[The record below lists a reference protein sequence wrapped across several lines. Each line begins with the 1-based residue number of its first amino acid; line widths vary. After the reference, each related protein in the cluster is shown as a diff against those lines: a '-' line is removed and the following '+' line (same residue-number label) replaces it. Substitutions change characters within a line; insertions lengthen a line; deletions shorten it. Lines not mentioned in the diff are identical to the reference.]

1 MSSGFSCEIMQQK
14 LSTRQLIHSQ
24 STRFFFFFFPKII
37 FPEPLSVPNSVSIR
51 VQTEAKPVR
60 EVGRGVC
67 VCRGGLYKCGS
78 WLSRLCRP
86 VDNIPDS
93 GARCPQGRQAGQI
106 WSRLKPTRTS
116 WHLPRTWHPEEAR
129 ALHHGAKHT
138 LGLRNFITD
147 LNTHLAQKLHHGTEH
162 THLAQVLILQLNPHS
177 GPRNKSSWHGIQG
190 NTAIAGLAAASHQ
203 QGQSAVQQ

>member
-24 STRFFFFFFPKII
+24 STRFFFFFKNYFSGTT
-37 FPEPLSVPNSVSIR
+37 LSTKFCTNQSSNR
-51 VQTEAKPVR
+51 GQTSEGGG
-60 EVGRGVC
+60 ERGVC
-67 VCRGGLYKCGS
+67 VCRRGLYKCGS
-78 WLSRLCRP
+78 WLSRLCRA

-116 WHLPRTWHPEEAR
+116 WHLTRTWHPEEAR

-147 LNTHLAQKLHHGTEH
+147 LNTHLAQKLHHGIEH

-177 GPRNKSSWHGIQG
+177 GPRNKSS
-190 NTAIAGLAAASHQ
+190 
-203 QGQSAVQQ
+203 